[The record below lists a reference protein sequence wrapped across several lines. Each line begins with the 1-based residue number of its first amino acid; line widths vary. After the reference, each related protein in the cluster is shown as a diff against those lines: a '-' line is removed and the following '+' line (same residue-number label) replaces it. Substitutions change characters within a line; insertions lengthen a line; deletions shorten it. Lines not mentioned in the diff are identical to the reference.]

1 MGRIDPFLSLDLRVM
16 NRFIVCNILEPESIV
31 NKTGD
36 PSGSPHVKGVK
47 VDSLNVEKDAVEQ
60 LIRIHP
66 DYTSSHYKIGITY
79 GKPGTHPQAILAFKR
94 ALEIDPE
101 IPIDAFVK
109 SNP

>member
-1 MGRIDPFLSLDLRVM
+1 M
-16 NRFIVCNILEPESIV
+16 NRFMACNILEPESIV

-36 PSGSPHVKGVK
+36 PSGSPHAKGVK
-47 VDSLNVEKDAVEQ
+47 VGSLNVEKDAVEQ
-60 LIRIHP
+60 MVRIHL

-79 GKPGTHPQAILAFKR
+79 GKLGTHQQSILSFKR